1 MNHSLIGQH
10 PCMMRLRDTLVR
22 YARLSL
28 PILLLGESGCGKEI
42 AARDYLHAQSV
53 RQNAPW
59 LAINCASLSP
69 ELLESTLFGH
79 KKGAFTGAHQDHDG
93 YFTQAANG
101 TLFLDEVGDLP
112 LALQVKL
119 LRVLENGE
127 YHRLGDTTPRNTKAR
142 IIAATN
148 RDLRAMILAGQ
159 FREDLYHRLN
169 VLSIRI
175 PPLSARGND
184 RWLLLEHF
192 TEQISTQHGMT
203 PIMLTP
209 EARVLWSTYTFPGNV
224 RELRNI
230 LYRLHAA
237 YPGQQISRAML
248 SEELTPEHTR
258 DNNLPAPEQVLD
270 DWARAYLQANPKL
283 DLDAILARW
292 QRSLIDAAL
301 HENSGNV
308 SRAASRLGLRRTTLY
323 SRLT

>member
-10 PCMMRLRDTLVR
+10 PCMTRLRDTLAR
-22 YARLSL
+22 YASLSL

-42 AARDYLHAQSV
+42 AARDYLHAQSI
-53 RQNAPW
+53 RQDAPW

-127 YHRLGDTTPRNTKAR
+127 YHRLGDTTPRYTKAR

-192 TEQISTQHGMT
+192 PSEQAETQLRTYLAHRPGAS
-203 PIMLTP
+203 PLHFALGNQLAEQGRWH
-209 EARVLWSTYTFPGNV
+209 EAHLAYTQA
-224 RELRNI
+224 LRGDSNNPDYRYN
-230 LYRLHAA
+230 LAVSLDRLHQSQLARHHYRLA
-237 YPGQQISRAML
+237 QQHRQSRPAFFSSQTL
-248 SEELTPEHTR
+248 QQRLNELDH
-258 DNNLPAPEQVLD
+258 D
-270 DWARAYLQANPKL
+270 
-283 DLDAILARW
+283 
-292 QRSLIDAAL
+292 
-301 HENSGNV
+301 
-308 SRAASRLGLRRTTLY
+308 
-323 SRLT
+323 